1 MLDSVFLEKLA
12 SHIVIRFMRK
22 RMMRVLQINSVC
34 GTGSTGRI
42 ATDIDSKLKENDI
55 EGFIAYGRE
64 TSIHNE
70 HILRIGNKIDYHI
83 HGGLTRIFDT
93 HALLGS
99 RGATTRFIK
108 QIENINPD
116 LIHLHNLHGYY
127 INIEILFEYLRQTNK
142 PVIWT
147 LHDCWSFTG
156 HCAHFS
162 YAQCEK
168 WIDGCDN
175 CPQKKSYPA
184 SYFVDNSQRNYDI
197 KKALFTSFNNVIIV
211 TPSQWLAD
219 LVGKSF
225 LSKYTIKIIHNGVDT
240 DIFKPVNVEPVR
252 KKYKLGNKF
261 VILGVA
267 NNWDNRKGLRYFIEL
282 SRIIDDD
289 YIIVLV
295 GLDEKQVRKLPTKIV
310 GIKRTSNISELAQIY
325 SVADVFINPSIEE
338 TFGMVTAESLAC
350 GTPAIVF
357 DSTPGVEIVVDGC
370 GYIARIGNIHD
381 VKKYL
386 YVVRNNG
393 KGYYSKNCVKRVKD
407 NFEKNDRF
415 NEYIQLYEDTIKII

>member
-1 MLDSVFLEKLA
+1 MK
-12 SHIVIRFMRK
+12 
-22 RMMRVLQINSVC
+22 VLQINSVC

-42 ATDIDSKLKENDI
+42 ATDIVSKLEGNNV

-70 HILRIGNKIDYHI
+70 YILRIGNKIDYYI

-99 RGATTRFIK
+99 RRATNRFVE
-108 QIENINPD
+108 QIRNINPD

-127 INIEILFEYLRQTNK
+127 INIKILFEHLQQTNK

-156 HCAHFS
+156 HCAYFS
-162 YAQCEK
+162 YVQCEK
-168 WIDGCDN
+168 WIDGCGN

-184 SYFVDNSQRNYDI
+184 SYFFDNSKRNYQI
-197 KKALFTSFNNVIIV
+197 KKALFTSLKNLTVV

-219 LVGKSF
+219 LAEKSF
-225 LSKYTIKIIHNGVDT
+225 LSEYPIKVIHNGVDT
-240 DIFKPVNVEPVR
+240 NVFKPVNTAVNTEPVR
-252 KKYKLGNKF
+252 EKYKLGNKF

-267 NNWDNRKGLRYFIEL
+267 NSWDNRKGLRYFIEL
-282 SRIIDDD
+282 SKIIDNDC
-289 YIIVLV
+289 IIVLV

-310 GIKRTSNISELAQIY
+310 GIKRTSNINELAQIY
-325 SVADVFINPSIEE
+325 SVADVFVNPSIEE

-357 DSTPGVEIVVDGC
+357 DSTPGVEIVLDGC
-370 GYIARIGNIHD
+370 GYIAKIGNIHD
-381 VKKYL
+381 IKKYL
-386 YVVRNNG
+386 NIVRNNG
-393 KGYYSKNCVKRVKD
+393 KSYYSKNCVKRIKE
-407 NFEKNDRF
+407 NFDKNDRF
-415 NEYIQLYEDTIKII
+415 NEYIQLYRNTIKNDGKS